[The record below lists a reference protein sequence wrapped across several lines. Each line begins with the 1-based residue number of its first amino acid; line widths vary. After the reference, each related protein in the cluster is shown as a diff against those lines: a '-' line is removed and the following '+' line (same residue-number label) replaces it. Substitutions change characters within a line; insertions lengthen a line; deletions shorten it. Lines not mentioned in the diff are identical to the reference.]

1 VKTPY
6 TAERYAAI
14 NRWSESPRDAI
25 PCNNNDKKRNDQSS
39 REQQAEDKKAYAS
52 HGFERIFCAYKGHNE
67 RLRNVTGIPEGR
79 IEGANSIN
87 KGRNS
92 QSGVRNRVRT

>member
-1 VKTPY
+1 MKTPY
-6 TAERYAAI
+6 TAEWYAAI
-14 NRWSESPRDAI
+14 NSWSESPRDAI

-39 REQQAEDKKAYAS
+39 REQQAEEKKAYAS
-52 HGFERIFCAYKGHNE
+52 HGFERIFCAYNAT

-87 KGRNS
+87 TSRNLNL
-92 QSGVRNRVRT
+92 GVRNRVRT